1 MATSSADHSSDG
13 GGGGDG
19 GDGEGGGGGGDD
31 GGGDGLEAKSTG
43 NHCGGTARL
52 SDWRAWAIELGLDE
66 IHGLMVLVPVVPARM
81 RPCQLKRRG
90 QEPRVER
97 SETECA
103 ASCPDE

>member
-1 MATSSADHSSDG
+1 LSISTVHG
-13 GGGGDG
+13 GAGGGDG
-19 GDGEGGGGGGDD
+19 EGECGGGGEGGGGGVEAGTT
-31 GGGDGLEAKSTG
+31 LEAKSTG